1 MVSADNLINFLR
13 PSGDSSESLYKQLS
27 RSLNSA
33 IQEGILKPGDA
44 LMPER
49 DLATNLK
56 MSRIT
61 VRKAI
66 DQLVEIGMLIKR
78 QGAGTIVSK
87 KNVDLVLHK
96 NLSSLNSFTAD
107 MKKRGLESYS
117 RIILREEGK
126 ASAKEALIL
135 NLDEGDFV
143 HRLNRVRYLVNEPL
157 LYEIAVI
164 PASIISITS
173 AIDNSLYELLESKK
187 MNPVTAKQNIHA
199 IIADDNLADKLE
211 VNPGSAILFVER
223 KGKDANG
230 RVVEYTQSYYR
241 GDRYDYVVEL
251 G

>member
-1 MVSADNLINFLR
+1 MGSTENLINFLR
-13 PSGDSSESLYKQLS
+13 PSSDSLESLYKQLS

-33 IQEGILKPGDA
+33 IQEGLLKPGDT

-56 MSRIT
+56 ISRIT

-66 DQLVEIGMLIKR
+66 DQLVDIGMLIKT
-78 QGAGTIVSK
+78 QGAGTVVAE
-87 KNVDLVLHK
+87 NVDLVLHK

-107 MKKRGLESYS
+107 MKKRGLESHS

-135 NLDEGDFV
+135 NLNEGDFV

-173 AIDNSLYELLESKK
+173 AIDNSLYELLKSKK
-187 MNPVTAKQNIHA
+187 KNPITAKQNIHA
-199 IIADDNLADKLE
+199 IIADDDLADKLE
-211 VNPGSAILFVER
+211 VSPGSAILFVER
-223 KGKDANG
+223 RGKDEKG
-230 RVVEYTQSYYR
+230 LMVEYTQSYYR

>member
-1 MVSADNLINFLR
+1 MGSTENLINFLR
-13 PSGDSSESLYKQLS
+13 PSSDSLESLYIQLS

-33 IQEGILKPGDA
+33 IQEGLLKPGDT

-56 MSRIT
+56 ISRIT

-66 DQLVEIGMLIKR
+66 DQLVDIGMLIKT
-78 QGAGTIVSK
+78 QGAGTVVAE
-87 KNVDLVLHK
+87 NVDLVLHK

-107 MKKRGLESYS
+107 MKKRGLESHS

-135 NLDEGDFV
+135 NLNEGDFV

-173 AIDNSLYELLESKK
+173 AIDNSLYELLKSKK
-187 MNPVTAKQNIHA
+187 KNPITAKQNIHA
-199 IIADDNLADKLE
+199 IIADDDLADKLE
-211 VNPGSAILFVER
+211 VSPGSAILFVER
-223 KGKDANG
+223 RGKDEKG
-230 RVVEYTQSYYR
+230 LMVEYTQSYYR

>member
-1 MVSADNLINFLR
+1 MSPDNLINFLR
-13 PSGDSSESLYKQLS
+13 PSKDSSESLYKQLS

-33 IQEGILKPGDA
+33 IQEGLLKPGDA

-126 ASAKEALIL
+126 ATAKEALIL
-135 NLDEGDFV
+135 NLNEGDYV

-173 AIDNSLYELLESKK
+173 AIDNSLYELLESKQ
-187 MNPVTAKQNIHA
+187 MNPITAKQNIHA

-211 VNPGSAILFVER
+211 VTQGSAILFVER
-223 KGKDANG
+223 RGKDANG

>member
-1 MVSADNLINFLR
+1 MTKTDTLINYLL
-13 PSGDSSESLYKQLS
+13 PSSDSPESLYKQLS
-27 RSLNSA
+27 RSLHNA
-33 IQEGILKPGDA
+33 IQQGMLNPGDS
-44 LMPER
+44 LIPER
-49 DLATNLK
+49 ELANKLNL
-56 MSRIT
+56 SRIT

-66 DQLVEIGMLIKR
+66 DQLVDIGVLQKHH
-78 QGAGTIVSK
+78 GAGTVVSE
-87 KNVDLVLHK
+87 NVDLVLHK

-211 VNPGSAILFVER
+211 VSPGSAVLFVER
-223 KGKDANG
+223 RGKDSNG

>member
-1 MVSADNLINFLR
+1 MSNAENLIDYLK
-13 PSGDSSESLYKQLS
+13 PSNDSSESLYKQLS
-27 RSLNSA
+27 RSLNNA
-33 IQEGILKPGDA
+33 IQEGLLRPGDA
-44 LMPER
+44 LIPER
-49 DLATNLK
+49 DLAASLK

-66 DQLVEIGMLIKR
+66 DQLVEIGLLMKR
-78 QGAGTIVSK
+78 QGAGTVVSE
-87 KNVDLVLHK
+87 NVDLVLHK

-117 RIILREEGK
+117 RVILREEGK
-126 ASAKEALIL
+126 ASPKEALIL
-135 NLDEGDFV
+135 NLNEGEFV

-164 PASIISITS
+164 PASIISISS
-173 AIDNSLYELLESKK
+173 ALDNSLYELLESKN

-199 IIADDNLADKLE
+199 IVADDNLADKLE

-223 KGKDANG
+223 RGKDANG
-230 RVVEYTQSYYR
+230 QVVEYTQSYYR

>member
-1 MVSADNLINFLR
+1 MANSDNLINFLR
-13 PSGDSSESLYKQLS
+13 PSNDSSESLYKQLS

-33 IQEGILKPGDA
+33 IQEGVLKPGDS

-49 DLATNLK
+49 DLASNLK

-78 QGAGTIVSK
+78 QGAGTIVSE
-87 KNVDLVLHK
+87 NVDLVLLK

-117 RIILREEGK
+117 RIILREEGR

-135 NLDEGDFV
+135 NLNEDDYV

-173 AIDNSLYELLESKK
+173 AIDNSLYELLESKQ

-211 VNPGSAILFVER
+211 VNPGTAILFVER
-223 KGKDANG
+223 RGKDAKG